1 MIVVVETNAARTVKF
16 AKQMPLVDASAGL
29 LSAAVTTFLFRVKEL
44 AGAWLSRMRVC
55 GCAVM
60 AIMMMVIEALWV
72 FRKTDGEVHVK
83 TYGAWLSGL
92 DVGCPACCQVKA
104 IARYLAR
111 LQSQAVIAKC
121 H

>member
-29 LSAAVTTFLFRVKEL
+29 LSDAVTTFLFRVKEL
-44 AGAWLSRMRVC
+44 AGAWLSRMRASGC
-55 GCAVM
+55 GAVM

-72 FRKTDGEVHVK
+72 FRKTDGGVHVK

-92 DVGCPACCQVKA
+92 DVGCSACC
-104 IARYLAR
+104 
-111 LQSQAVIAKC
+111 
-121 H
+121 